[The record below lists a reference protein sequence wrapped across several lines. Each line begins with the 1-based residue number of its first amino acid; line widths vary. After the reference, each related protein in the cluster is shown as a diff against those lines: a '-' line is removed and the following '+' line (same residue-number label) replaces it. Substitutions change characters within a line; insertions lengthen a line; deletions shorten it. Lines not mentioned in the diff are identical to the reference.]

1 MAHSLQYVGS
11 VTKMLKKFP
20 FPSSVVIS
28 SVSFHVVS
36 MKKKTELLLSLV
48 FSSACRMHA
57 AVNLRL
63 FVSFLLLLDVG

>member
-1 MAHSLQYVGS
+1 MKVQYDPRYGI
-11 VTKMLKKFP
+11 FQC
-20 FPSSVVIS
+20 
-28 SVSFHVVS
+28 